1 MVNLRC
7 PVCAGAL
14 EKRAGAYLCPKNHS
28 FDIAKSGYVNLLLN
42 SSQGHHGDDKLMVR
56 ARRDF
61 LDKGYYD
68 RFIAAVADAAAE
80 FTPPEAT
87 VLDAGCGEG
96 IYSLAVLRAIEK
108 AGKHG
113 ELLGV
118 DISKTALQY
127 ASKRSP
133 ELALCVASCAH
144 LPVGD
149 GIPASEQKKKNK
161 REVLAGGILWILTVS
176 LSFLVPAVLLFAAGK
191 VHPAVRF
198 LLETFWCYQIF
209 AARCLVGESRK
220 VYQKLKEDDLPGA
233 RRSVSMIV
241 GRDTENLT
249 AEGVTKAAVETVAEN
264 TSDGVTAPLLFL
276 LIGGAPLG
284 FLYKAV
290 NTMDSMLGYKNEKY
304 LYFGRIPAKMD
315 DVFNY
320 IPARLTAWFMIAA
333 AFLTGMDGKNAWKIY
348 LRDKRKHASPNS
360 AQSEAVCAGALDV
373 QLAGDAVYFGKIYKK
388 DYIGDAIRKIEPE
401 DILRAGKLMYMTTIL
416 MMVVFGGLL
425 LWIY

>member
-1 MVNLRC
+1 MLQ
-7 PVCAGAL
+7 
-14 EKRAGAYLCPKNHS
+14 E
-28 FDIAKSGYVNLLLN
+28 
-42 SSQGHHGDDKLMVR
+42 
-56 ARRDF
+56 
-61 LDKGYYD
+61 
-68 RFIAAVADAAAE
+68 RFI
-80 FTPPEAT
+80 
-87 VLDAGCGEG
+87 
-96 IYSLAVLRAIEK
+96 R
-108 AGKHG
+108 
-113 ELLGV
+113 
-118 DISKTALQY
+118 
-127 ASKRSP
+127 
-133 ELALCVASCAH
+133 
-144 LPVGD
+144 
-149 GIPASEQKKKNK
+149 
-161 REVLAGGILWILTVS
+161 
-176 LSFLVPAVLLFAAGK
+176 
-191 VHPAVRF
+191 AVRF

-233 RRSVSMIV
+233 RRAVSMIV

-320 IPARLTAWFMIAA
+320 IPARLTAWFMIVA
-333 AFLTGMDGKNAWKIY
+333 AFLMGMDGKNAWKIY

-373 QLAGDAVYFGKIYKK
+373 QLAGDAVYFGKVYKK

>member
-1 MVNLRC
+1 MHFRRSGLDVSSIRVIGNLIS
-7 PVCAGAL
+7 VL
-14 EKRAGAYLCPKNHS
+14 EKGLRKLLCS
-28 FDIAKSGYVNLLLN
+28 RIL
-42 SSQGHHGDDKLMVR
+42 
-56 ARRDF
+56 
-61 LDKGYYD
+61 
-68 RFIAAVADAAAE
+68 
-80 FTPPEAT
+80 
-87 VLDAGCGEG
+87 
-96 IYSLAVLRAIEK
+96 
-108 AGKHG
+108 
-113 ELLGV
+113 
-118 DISKTALQY
+118 
-127 ASKRSP
+127 
-133 ELALCVASCAH
+133 
-144 LPVGD
+144 
-149 GIPASEQKKKNK
+149 ASEQKKKNK

-233 RRSVSMIV
+233 RKAVSMIV

-320 IPARLTAWFMIAA
+320 IPARLTAWFMIVA

-360 AQSEAVCAGALDV
+360 AQSESVCAGALDV